1 MPVKPQFRRWQRP
14 LGAVMFVLFLLLFAI
29 CMTSY
34 FHEFHFQHVWR
45 RGELWLLSVNLQE
58 IRLLQIG
65 LGSDVDWEIA
75 LAWPL
80 IIIPLMICSFYL
92 LLSKPKSKA

>member
-1 MPVKPQFRRWQRP
+1 MTVKLQFLRWQRA

-34 FHEFHFQHVWR
+34 FHELRFQYVWR
-45 RGELWLLSVNLQE
+45 RGELWLLSVNFRK

-92 LLSKPKSKA
+92 LLSKPRSKA